1 MPEVRLIPK
10 HSGVRLRTLPP
21 PNAQIRMKLDLDNY
35 VPGLLLWLSNRISSS
50 ASHVYRERFGIS
62 VTDWRLLAFF
72 KIYPWA
78 TASQACDLMGI
89 DKAAVSRAAA
99 FLLENGWLEARPQGL
114 RKIEYRLTPDGNKL
128 HNDVIKIA
136 LAREDALLK
145 GFSAAEKEAL
155 VSMMKRMLDNMDGV
169 RHIAGETAPRRRAPS
184 GETDQRRTGT
194 D

>member
-1 MPEVRLIPK
+1 
-10 HSGVRLRTLPP
+10 
-21 PNAQIRMKLDLDNY
+21 MKLDLDNY